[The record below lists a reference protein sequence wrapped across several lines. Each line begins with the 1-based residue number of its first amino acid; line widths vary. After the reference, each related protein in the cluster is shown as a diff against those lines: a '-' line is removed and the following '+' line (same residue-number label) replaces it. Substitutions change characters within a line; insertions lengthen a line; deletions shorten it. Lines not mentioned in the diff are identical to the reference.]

1 MDDPL
6 LSTNDFLTGEEIQSL
21 TAMLK
26 RLSSL
31 NTDGRVGRLFTPTAF
46 DKLEESI
53 LEVRRNGGRGR
64 VYLDID
70 AGIVQA
76 ISTEIKRKVT

>member
-1 MDDPL
+1 M
-6 LSTNDFLTGEEIQSL
+6 
-21 TAMLK
+21 A
-26 RLSSL
+26 R
-31 NTDGRVGRLFTPTAF
+31 RVERLFTAAAF
-46 DKLEESI
+46 DLLESAI